1 MSMKMIPGLTMEHFD
16 QHRDGNLRHITNMRH
31 RQKMTKSNYVA
42 ATRMLGAGGQ
52 YSLFWPKKYTVCV
65 VAILTHL
72 EPSDLPETWH
82 EY

>member
-1 MSMKMIPGLTMEHFD
+1 
-16 QHRDGNLRHITNMRH
+16 MRH

-42 ATRMLGAGGQ
+42 AMRMLGAGGQ

>member
-1 MSMKMIPGLTMEHFD
+1 
-16 QHRDGNLRHITNMRH
+16 
-31 RQKMTKSNYVA
+31 MTKSNYVA

-82 EY
+82 EYYVGPGLTLKGLAV